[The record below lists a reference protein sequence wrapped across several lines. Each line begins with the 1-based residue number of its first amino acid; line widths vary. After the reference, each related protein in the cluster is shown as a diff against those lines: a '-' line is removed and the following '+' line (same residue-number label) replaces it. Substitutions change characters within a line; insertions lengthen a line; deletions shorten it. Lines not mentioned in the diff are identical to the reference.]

1 MAGHAYPFDLGR
13 GAVLRSGPGDQRGM
27 GARFTVSMQ
36 EHLLER
42 LSAIPCGHGP
52 RQLASLRKVIEKL
65 LTPLWLSVAP

>member
-1 MAGHAYPFDLGR
+1 MAGPSNPFDVGR
-13 GAVLRSGPGDQRGM
+13 ADVLRSGPCDQRGK
-27 GARFTVSMQ
+27 GARFTVSIQ

-42 LSAIPCGHGP
+42 LFAIPCGHGP